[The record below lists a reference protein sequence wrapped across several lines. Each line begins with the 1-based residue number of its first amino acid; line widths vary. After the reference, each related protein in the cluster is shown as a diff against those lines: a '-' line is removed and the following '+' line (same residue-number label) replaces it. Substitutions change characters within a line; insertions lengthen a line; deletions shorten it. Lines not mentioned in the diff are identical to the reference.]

1 MDGAWLSL
9 MHAWQHP
16 LLTSAMSAVTWL
28 GSLAV
33 LLPLAAGLAWYGPG
47 NGRQRL
53 FLPLTVLGAAG
64 LAQILKWLID
74 RERPDL
80 FPALAAMPAD
90 ASFPSAHAMQVTACV
105 TAWLLWRERT
115 QQAGALAIGIALVG
129 LVAVSRT
136 YLQVHFLSD
145 ILAGVVLGFLWSS
158 LCYRLAFWRWSGR
171 CDTNS

>member
-16 LLTSAMSAVTWL
+16 LLTAVMSGVTWL

-33 LLPLAAGLAWYGPG
+33 LLPLAAGLGWRSPG
-47 NGRQRL
+47 DWQQRA
-53 FLPLTVLGAAG
+53 FLPLAVLGAAG
-64 LAQILKWLID
+64 LAQVLKWLID

-80 FPALAAMPAD
+80 FPALIAMPAD
-90 ASFPSAHAMQVTACV
+90 ASFPSAHAMQATAFV
-105 TAWLLWRERT
+105 VAWLLWRKRA
-115 QQAGALAIGIALVG
+115 QQAGALLLGGLLVG
-129 LVAVSRT
+129 AVAVSRT

-145 ILAGVVLGFLWSS
+145 ILAGIVLGFLWSS